1 MNKSETRFTVI
12 VCSII
17 LLPIIAMIAT
27 FGIMSATTDDVI
39 EYECYEYFM
48 DTTELVYLS
57 EPDTIVLEE
66 LELNEENFYIACEIL
81 NIKHPTVVYAQ
92 ALHES
97 GHFTSNWFNQ
107 YNNFLGLWNSY
118 KHEPYR
124 FDHWTGCLRG
134 YRDYIQYRYD
144 GDSDDS
150 TDMYLKFI
158 DDLGYAED
166 PLYDTKIRSMLKYIG
181 EQV

>member
-1 MNKSETRFTVI
+1 MSKSETRFTVI

-17 LLPIIAMIAT
+17 LLPIIVSLAT
-27 FGIMSATTDDVI
+27 FGIMSVTTDDVI
-39 EYECYEYFM
+39 EYESYNYFI
-48 DTTELVYLS
+48 DTLNMVDLTET
-57 EPDTIVLEE
+57 DTIVLEE

-81 NIKHPTVVYAQ
+81 GIKHSTVVYAQ

-97 GHFTSNWFNQ
+97 GHFTSNWFKQ

-118 KHEPYR
+118 KHEPYK

-134 YRDYIQYRYD
+134 YRDYIQYRYK
-144 GDSDDS
+144 GDNDS

-166 PLYDTKIRSMLKYIG
+166 PLYDTKIRNMIKYI
-181 EQV
+181 EQRV

>member
-1 MNKSETRFTVI
+1 MSKSETRFTVI

-17 LLPIIAMIAT
+17 LLPIIALIAT

-39 EYECYEYFM
+39 EYEIYNY
-48 DTTELVYLS
+48 S
-57 EPDTIVLEE
+57 IDTIVIDTIGSESIVLED

-81 NIKHPTVVYAQ
+81 GIKHPTVVYAQ

-97 GHFTSNWFNQ
+97 GHFTSNWFKQ

-134 YRDYIQYRYD
+134 YRDYIQYRYE
-144 GDSDDS
+144 GGSDDS
-150 TDMYLKFI
+150 TDVYLKFI

-166 PLYDTKIRSMLKYIG
+166 PLYDAKIRNMLKYI
-181 EQV
+181 EERV

>member
-17 LLPIIAMIAT
+17 LLPIIVSLAT
-27 FGIMSATTDDVI
+27 FGIMSVTTDEVI
-39 EYECYEYFM
+39 EYESYNYFI
-48 DTTELVYLS
+48 DSLNIVDLTET
-57 EPDTIVLEE
+57 DTIVLEE

-97 GHFTSNWFNQ
+97 GHFTSDWFKQ

-118 KHEPYR
+118 KHEPYK

-134 YRDYIQYRYD
+134 YRDYIQYRYK
-144 GDSDDS
+144 GDNDS
-150 TDMYLKFI
+150 IDMYLKFI

-166 PLYDTKIRSMLKYIG
+166 PLYDTKIRNMLKYI
-181 EQV
+181 EERV